1 MIQHKLKS
9 KGSYNNP
16 NYESSWGININH
28 KYDRILIQLNEDD
41 GINYEQVRLIFTK
54 DEATRFLDKLKTSVE
69 KLKFQE

>member
-54 DEATRFLDKLKTSVE
+54 DEATIFLDKLKTSVE